1 MSMCAA
7 AMVNASSASD
17 PENGPH
23 VDSGRIG
30 STRRRYH
37 GDLGPRRV
45 QGKGCCMSKNVFN
58 GPLLFIILGGLALLA
73 YRYLPFESL
82 LEKIKAGRGDAQIT
96 EQAAPPAA
104 PASASALPDTA
115 VESAAVTTMP
125 PAPTVSPQPSAVAMP
140 EVRSPPPP
148 VVVPAEVLPVEK
160 VAPRVVMP
168 PKVQAPK
175 PKPTQGPVGPASEPP
190 TVAGDAK
197 PALSP
202 ETVLPNLRVFVQAD
216 VHERAGLGDLSADRY
231 AELLKAEITA
241 VAGDYLGREA
251 VQSEDTN
258 MMFRD
263 YLAEGREGLE
273 QICKLAQAHR
283 VLLADVEI
291 AAAGFSNVDS
301 AYWPE
306 VSYIAINCSD
316 GRVHK
321 SPKKRLEPHRL
332 DTFEFQQQFSRRAQE
347 FIASQGYFLKP

>member
-1 MSMCAA
+1 
-7 AMVNASSASD
+7 V
-17 PENGPH
+17 PE
-23 VDSGRIG
+23 
-30 STRRRYH
+30 
-37 GDLGPRRV
+37 
-45 QGKGCCMSKNVFN
+45 
-58 GPLLFIILGGLALLA
+58 
-73 YRYLPFESL
+73 E
-82 LEKIKAGRGDAQIT
+82 T
-96 EQAAPPAA
+96 ERSRA
-104 PASASALPDTA
+104 
-115 VESAAVTTMP
+115 E
-125 PAPTVSPQPSAVAMP
+125 P
-140 EVRSPPPP
+140 E
-148 VVVPAEVLPVEK
+148 
-160 VAPRVVMP
+160 P

-175 PKPTQGPVGPASEPP
+175 PSPQQDPVAPASEPP
-190 TVAGDAK
+190 TVAGAGK

-216 VHERAGLGDLSADRY
+216 VHERAGLADISADRY
-231 AELLKAEITA
+231 AELLKVELTT

-251 VQSEDTN
+251 VQGEDTN
-258 MMFRD
+258 MTFRD

-273 QICKLAQAHR
+273 QICELAQAHR

-306 VSYIAINCSD
+306 VSYIAINCGD

>member
-115 VESAAVTTMP
+115 AESAAVTTMP

-148 VVVPAEVLPVEK
+148 VVVPAEV
-160 VAPRVVMP
+160 
-168 PKVQAPK
+168 
-175 PKPTQGPVGPASEPP
+175 
-190 TVAGDAK
+190 
-197 PALSP
+197 
-202 ETVLPNLRVFVQAD
+202 
-216 VHERAGLGDLSADRY
+216 
-231 AELLKAEITA
+231 
-241 VAGDYLGREA
+241 
-251 VQSEDTN
+251 
-258 MMFRD
+258 
-263 YLAEGREGLE
+263 
-273 QICKLAQAHR
+273 
-283 VLLADVEI
+283 
-291 AAAGFSNVDS
+291 
-301 AYWPE
+301 
-306 VSYIAINCSD
+306 SYIAINCGD

-332 DTFEFQQQFSRRAQE
+332 DTFEFQQQFSRRTQE